1 MNLEEKE
8 IKQELKRF
16 TGDAPLL
23 YLKHAKEKEWAED
36 LYNGK
41 LFMNTVKF
49 FRELEEK
56 TGKRGQGDR
65 HELLQRLKLTNG
77 RIINNDTNEVFLE
90 FSAANATIEIKGD
103 QDKYLYCISGI
114 TIDDLEL
121 SGLGKSSVEFKLP
134 FTEQLIESLKKDFG
148 EHVVLVS
155 GPGFRQKINNLIN
168 EGKVQAVFG
177 KVKYCEPNTLQRM
190 EAFNTFSA
198 ERFLYKDIDLAYQ
211 KEYRLAVGKE
221 FVKDNYFNIGSLK
234 DISYICKIDDLV
246 NYRGRFDVAWEKNTN
261 NK

>member
-16 TGDAPLL
+16 IGDAPLL
-23 YLKHAKEKEWAED
+23 YLKHVMNEKRAKD

-41 LFMNTVKF
+41 LYMNTVKF

-65 HELLQRLKLTNG
+65 HELLQSLKLTNG
-77 RIINNDTNEVFLE
+77 RIINYDTNGVFLE

-103 QDKYLYCISGI
+103 QDKYLYCISEI
-114 TIDDLEL
+114 TVDDLEL
-121 SGLGKSSVEFKLP
+121 SESGKSSVEFKLP
-134 FTEQLIESLKKDFG
+134 FTKQLTEKLKKDFG
-148 EHVVLVS
+148 EYVVLIN
-155 GPGFRQKINNLIN
+155 GPGFRQKIYSLIN
-168 EGKVQAVFG
+168 EGKVQAIFG

-190 EAFNTFSA
+190 EAYNTFSA

-211 KEYRLAVGKE
+211 KEYRLAVSRE
-221 FVKDNYFNIGSLK
+221 FVKGNYFNIGSLK
-234 DISYICKIDDLV
+234 NISRICKINDLI
-246 NYRGRFDVAWEKNTN
+246 NYRVRFDVVWERDIN